1 MSELYQILRIDVTAS
16 SQEVR
21 RAYHKL
27 ALLYHPDRNLGDKVA
42 EAKFKDVVAAFE
54 ILGDPKVRAQY
65 DMGRIDYRGKPMPR
79 RSYDRSHEKKE
90 SPVKETTGRE
100 YTRKEHGRSGEGTP
114 SEAAKAYFDE
124 DSASTNNRESGSA
137 QRREKQYRLSIDFV
151 EACVGTTKH
160 VRLPNKTEFKIN
172 IPAGVKSD
180 QRLRVKSPGENGE
193 PFVVKVR
200 VEPHSLF
207 VREGEDIYL
216 DVPITPYECFFGIEL
231 DVPTIYGPAKLTIPS
246 NARDGDELVMKHMG
260 LRRGF
265 EGHGNQIVC
274 VRVVLPNVW
283 SDEAKSAMSDW
294 RKHAPYNPRGKI
306 MRLLAG

>member
-1 MSELYQILRIDVTAS
+1 MSELYQILRIDLTAS
-16 SQEVR
+16 QQEVR

-54 ILGDPKVRAQY
+54 ILGDPKLRASY

-79 RSYDRSHEKKE
+79 RSYERSKEKKE
-90 SPVKETTGRE
+90 APVKETTGRE
-100 YTRKEHGRSGEGTP
+100 YTQKEQGSS

-124 DSASTNNRESGSA
+124 DSASANNSGSGSS

-231 DVPTIYGPAKLTIPS
+231 DVPTIYGPAKVTIPS
-246 NARDGDELVMKHMG
+246 DARDGDEIVMKHMG

>member
-1 MSELYQILRIDVTAS
+1 MSELYQILRIDLTAS
-16 SQEVR
+16 QQEVR

-54 ILGDPKVRAQY
+54 ILGDPKQRASY

-79 RSYDRSHEKKE
+79 RSYERSKEKKE
-90 SPVKETTGRE
+90 APVKETTGRE
-100 YTRKEHGRSGEGTP
+100 YTQKEQGTS

-124 DSASTNNRESGSA
+124 DSASGNNSGSGSS

-231 DVPTIYGPAKLTIPS
+231 DVPTIYGPAKVTIPS
-246 NARDGDELVMKHMG
+246 DARDGDEIVMKHMG

>member
-54 ILGDPKVRAQY
+54 ILGDPKMRASY

-79 RSYDRSHEKKE
+79 RSYERSKEKKE

-100 YTRKEHGRSGEGTP
+100 YTQKEQGTS

-124 DSASTNNRESGSA
+124 DSVSANSRGSGSS

-231 DVPTIYGPAKLTIPS
+231 DVPTIYGPAKVTIPS
-246 NARDGDELVMKHMG
+246 DARDGDEIVMKHMG

>member
-54 ILGDPKVRAQY
+54 ILGDPKMRASY

-79 RSYDRSHEKKE
+79 RSYERSKEKKE

-100 YTRKEHGRSGEGTP
+100 YTQKEQGTS

-124 DSASTNNRESGSA
+124 DSVSANSRGSGSS

>member
-54 ILGDPKVRAQY
+54 ILGDPKMRASY

-79 RSYDRSHEKKE
+79 RSYEGSKEKKE

-100 YTRKEHGRSGEGTP
+100 YTQKEQGTS

-124 DSASTNNRESGSA
+124 DSVSANSRGSGSS

-231 DVPTIYGPAKLTIPS
+231 DVPTIYGPAKVTIPS
-246 NARDGDELVMKHMG
+246 DARDGDEIVMKHMG

>member
-54 ILGDPKVRAQY
+54 ILGDPKMRASY
-65 DMGRIDYRGKPMPR
+65 DMGLIDYRGKPMPR
-79 RSYDRSHEKKE
+79 RSYEGSKEKKE

-100 YTRKEHGRSGEGTP
+100 YTQKEQGTS

-124 DSASTNNRESGSA
+124 DSVSANSRGSGSS

-231 DVPTIYGPAKLTIPS
+231 DVPTIYGPAKVTIPS
-246 NARDGDELVMKHMG
+246 DARDGDEIVMKHMG